1 MRKFKIKLTGTIVLA
16 LLLIIVPIVVL
27 AITKDEIQ
35 IISKTTELGNKEYI
49 VYIKYIQDEEFL
61 YAISDSDKTSEA
73 NLEFVTSATDGEKN
87 NVAIIE
93 NSEKLSE
100 DTYLY
105 IRYDEAGKTKTEI
118 VKIDFTD
125 TLDENDI
132 KYLENTTKRIDTEI
146 TEDIVSKKETVDGVE
161 KTITVGGLKINENTE
176 GATYYYELVK
186 ATENEEYQKLI
197 DLANELNEESYN
209 SKDMYTKMQVIN
221 EFNTLYNKLIKDAN
235 WKEVIDK
242 EIRQPENAVE
252 GDKYVVLIKKVEEDG
267 TETTDVKL
275 MTSKINTFEEKEPE
289 RQETVKVQET
299 TKLPITGDNIILF
312 VILAIVVLALIIVF
326 IRMKK
331 LNKKEEK

>member
-1 MRKFKIKLTGTIVLA
+1 MKKFKTKLTGAIVLA
-16 LLLIIVPIVVL
+16 ILLIIVPVIVL
-27 AITKDEIQ
+27 AVTKDGIQ
-35 IISKTTELGNKEYI
+35 IISKTTDAGNKEYL
-49 VYIKYIQDEEFL
+49 VYIKELQNTDFL
-61 YAISDSDKTSEA
+61 YAISDSDKTAEA

>member
-1 MRKFKIKLTGTIVLA
+1 MKKFKTKLTGAIVLA
-16 LLLIIVPIVVL
+16 ILLIIVPVIVL
-27 AITKDEIQ
+27 AVTKDGIQ
-35 IISKTTELGNKEYI
+35 IISKTTDAGNKEYL
-49 VYIKYIQDEEFL
+49 VYIKELQNTDFL
-61 YAISDSDKTSEA
+61 YAISDSDKTAEA

-312 VILAIVVLALIIVF
+312 VILTIVVLALIIVF

>member
-1 MRKFKIKLTGTIVLA
+1 MKKFKTKFTGAIVLA
-16 LLLIIVPIVVL
+16 ILLIIVPVIVL
-27 AITKDEIQ
+27 AVTKDGIQ
-35 IISKTTELGNKEYI
+35 IISKTTDADNKEYLI
-49 VYIKYIQDEEFL
+49 YIKELQNTDFL
-61 YAISDSDKTSEA
+61 YAISDSDKTAEA

-289 RQETVKVQET
+289 RKETVKVQET

-312 VILAIVVLALIIVF
+312 VILAIVVLALVIVF